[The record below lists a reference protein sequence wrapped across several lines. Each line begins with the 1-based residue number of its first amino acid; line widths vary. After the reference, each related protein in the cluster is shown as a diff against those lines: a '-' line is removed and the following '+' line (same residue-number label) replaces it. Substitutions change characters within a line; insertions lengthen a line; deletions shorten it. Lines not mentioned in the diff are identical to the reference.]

1 MLLPCGVSLNDKIKH
16 RTGQNRNYKRDR
28 KRNLNITLSRKMNRN
43 TQGDFCFH

>member
-16 RTGQNRNYKRDR
+16 RTGQNRNYKR
-28 KRNLNITLSRKMNRN
+28 NLNITLSRKMNRN